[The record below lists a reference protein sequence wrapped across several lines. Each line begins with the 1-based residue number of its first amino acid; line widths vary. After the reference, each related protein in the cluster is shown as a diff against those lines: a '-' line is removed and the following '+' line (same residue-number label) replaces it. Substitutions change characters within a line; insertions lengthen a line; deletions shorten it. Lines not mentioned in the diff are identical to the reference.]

1 VDEASRQ
8 RFEKLKMPDVTYV
21 PGFNIPN
28 YEKRDPAPQYQLPF
42 TPREAMKFMQTP
54 AEFTF
59 ELFASEPDIVRPI
72 FFQFDERGRLWLIE
86 TVDYPNEILDGNAGD
101 DRIRILEDTNGDGR
115 ADKYTVFADNLNI
128 PTSLVFANDG
138 VIVSQAPHMLFLKD
152 TNGDGKADERKIL
165 STGWGT
171 ADTHAG
177 PSNLQYGPDNYI
189 WGVVGYSG
197 FKGEMNGK
205 PTQFVQGA
213 YRFRPDGS
221 GFEFMTGSTNNTWG
235 LGFSETF
242 DVFGSTAN
250 NEPSFYMAIPNRHFE
265 GVNGLPAVGRN
276 VGPGYQPIQAFYQAH
291 YITPYI
297 RQVDV
302 HGGYTSAAGH
312 NLYTA
317 RAFPKEYWNRIAL
330 ITEPTVH
337 IVGQG
342 ILEKQGAGFVT
353 RDGWNLIASTDEWFA
368 PVHAQVGPD
377 GAVWIADWYNFIVQ
391 HNPTPTGYSNGR
403 GNAYETAL
411 RDDRRGRIYRIAYRN
426 APAAAK
432 RSLSKKDPAGLLAAL
447 KSDNMFWRLHA
458 QRLLVERGQKDVV
471 PQLVALVKDSS
482 VDAVGTNG
490 PALHALWTLHGLGEM
505 SGPESPGVAVAVAA
519 LKHPAAG
526 VRKAAAMVLPKS
538 AQASA
543 AILDA
548 GLLQDT
554 DLHTRLAATLVV
566 AEMPESPAI
575 AQALYRESQKPENFG
590 DRWLSR
596 AFFIAA
602 SRHRAPFLSTYRADA
617 NAVAPDTLPI
627 ALRLGNLKPDW
638 RTPAATEAA
647 NWKAIETPG
656 TWEATKT
663 LPAFDGVVWFTR
675 TIDWP
680 AGAEATTLSLGTIR
694 NIGETWLNGVQLEPA
709 GPAPPGGRRF
719 NAIHTFDLPPGSLK
733 AGANT
738 LTVRV
743 ENIREDGGLTGP
755 AEAMFVAGGATR
767 VPLSTGWRHRVERQ
781 TNATTLY
788 TKPGELQSHVA
799 FAAAA
804 GAAEA
809 GATLAPAA
817 PRQPDVVLRLGVL
830 KGQLKFDRDELNV
843 QPGQLVEL
851 VFTNIDEMPHNFLLG
866 APGSLERIGAAA
878 DAMTTNPNAMAQQF
892 VPDMAEI
899 LASTRLVDP
908 GQSQT
913 IQFRAPTQ
921 EGQYPYVC
929 TFPGHWRLM
938 NGLLKVAKSARE

>member
-1 VDEASRQ
+1 
-8 RFEKLKMPDVTYV
+8 M

-42 TPREAMKFMQTP
+42 TPREAMKFIQTP
-54 AEFTF
+54 AEFSF

-115 ADKYTVFADNLNI
+115 ADKFTVFADNLNI

-171 ADTHAG
+171 GDTHAG

-189 WGVVGYSG
+189 WGVLGYSG

-205 PTQFVQGA
+205 PLQFTQGV
-213 YRFRPDGS
+213 YRFKPDGS

-250 NEPSFYMAIPNRHFE
+250 NEQSFYVAIPNRHFE
-265 GVNGLPAVGRN
+265 GVSGLPAVGRG
-276 VGPGYQPIQAFYQAH
+276 VGPGYQAIQAFYQAH
-291 YITPYI
+291 HMTPYI

-342 ILEKQGAGFVT
+342 ILEKQGSGFVT
-353 RDGWNLIASTDEWFA
+353 RDGWNLIAGSDEWFA

-377 GAVWIADWYNFIVQ
+377 GAVWIADWYNYIVQ
-391 HNPTPTGYSNGR
+391 HNPTPPGYSNGR

-426 APAAAK
+426 APTTTK
-432 RSLSKKDPAGLLAAL
+432 RSLSKKDSAGLLAAL

-458 QRLLVERGQKDVV
+458 QRLLIERGQKDVV
-471 PQLVALVKDSS
+471 PQLVALVKDVS

-505 SGPESPGVAVAVAA
+505 AGPEREGFRVAVGA

-538 AQASA
+538 PESTN
-543 AILDA
+543 AILGA
-548 GLLQDT
+548 GVLADS
-554 DLHTRLAATLVV
+554 DLHTRLAVV
-566 AEMPESPAI
+566 LALAEMPESADV

-602 SRHRAPFLSTYRADA
+602 SRHKTPFLSTYKADP
-617 NAVAPDTLPI
+617 NAVAFDALPVAFRI
-627 ALRLGNLKPDW
+627 GNLKPDW
-638 RTPAATEAA
+638 RSSGGGGDRERLEGNRDACH
-647 NWKAIETPG
+647 
-656 TWEATKT
+656 
-663 LPAFDGVVWFTR
+663 L
-675 TIDWP
+675 
-680 AGAEATTLSLGTIR
+680 
-694 NIGETWLNGVQLEPA
+694 GVQGTRRLRRRHLVHPDNRLA
-709 GPAPPGGRRF
+709 GGPGGDD
-719 NAIHTFDLPPGSLK
+719 A
-733 AGANT
+733 
-738 LTVRV
+738 
-743 ENIREDGGLTGP
+743 
-755 AEAMFVAGGATR
+755 VA
-767 VPLSTGWRHRVERQ
+767 RH
-781 TNATTLY
+781 
-788 TKPGELQSHVA
+788 
-799 FAAAA
+799 
-804 GAAEA
+804 
-809 GATLAPAA
+809 
-817 PRQPDVVLRLGVL
+817 
-830 KGQLKFDRDELNV
+830 
-843 QPGQLVEL
+843 
-851 VFTNIDEMPHNFLLG
+851 
-866 APGSLERIGAAA
+866 
-878 DAMTTNPNAMAQQF
+878 
-892 VPDMAEI
+892 
-899 LASTRLVDP
+899 DP
-908 GQSQT
+908 
-913 IQFRAPTQ
+913 
-921 EGQYPYVC
+921 QY
-929 TFPGHWRLM
+929 R
-938 NGLLKVAKSARE
+938 